1 MLKSIRLIFK
11 AKVACTFQSLAFN
24 FDMTCSREVE
34 TNDSMIII
42 LFSHTAR
49 ECSHHAT
56 NNLMIIILFPSL
68 SNQSIVNQNYFENED
83 LVSTGDFRVQS
94 TVS

>member
-34 TNDSMIII
+34 TND
-42 LFSHTAR
+42 
-49 ECSHHAT
+49 
-56 NNLMIIILFPSL
+56 LMIIILFPSL